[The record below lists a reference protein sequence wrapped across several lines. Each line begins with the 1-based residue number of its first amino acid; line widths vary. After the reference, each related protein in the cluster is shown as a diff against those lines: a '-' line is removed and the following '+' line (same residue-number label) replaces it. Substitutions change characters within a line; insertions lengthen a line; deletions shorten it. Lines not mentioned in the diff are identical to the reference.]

1 MSFLTGGTK
10 FSKVS
15 IFSDLNNLD
24 DITFDREYSSICG
37 ITEEK
42 ILSNFMPEVQEMANE
57 YNESYDNMLAILRRK
72 YDGYRFGRN
81 EERIYNPFSLFNVK
95 AKTDNAIYNFEF
107 KVGGKPPDAIIQ
119 IKDAGYAEK
128 YGASSKDIFL
138 IGATISR
145 NRRTLSKWEVEKVR
159 VQ

>member
-1 MSFLTGGTK
+1 MSFITGVTK

-81 EERIYNPFSLFNVK
+81 EERIYNPFSLFNVFDK
-95 AKTDNAIYNFEF
+95 KELGDY
-107 KVGGKPPDAIIQ
+107 
-119 IKDAGYAEK
+119 
-128 YGASSKDIFL
+128 
-138 IGATISR
+138 
-145 NRRTLSKWEVEKVR
+145 
-159 VQ
+159 